1 MLGSTL
7 RGVMAQRLVRR
18 LCTCARPHEAGDTLA
33 AMLAERVAALEERS
47 APNLLQPVGCE
58 ACHGTGYDGQLS
70 IAEVITIDADLRRC
84 IIERR
89 PAGEL
94 ERRAREK
101 GMASMYE
108 DGVRKAWSGV
118 TTLEEVMR
126 VTSEV
131 GG

>member
-1 MLGSTL
+1 M
-7 RGVMAQRLVRR
+7 
-18 LCTCARPHEAGDTLA
+18 
-33 AMLAERVAALEERS
+33 
-47 APNLLQPVGCE
+47 
-58 ACHGTGYDGQLS
+58 
-70 IAEVITIDADLRRC
+70 
-84 IIERR
+84 
-89 PAGEL
+89 

-108 DGVRKAWSGV
+108 DGLRKAWTGV